1 MRAQFSC
8 QTRVILSTDENK
20 AVVRRFITE
29 VLGGGNIDVIDELVA
44 PNYVNRMG
52 NIDLA
57 GFKAMLSGMNSGMP
71 IRTFEIENLVA
82 EGDSVVFRGTMN
94 MTLANGEK
102 LSTRDITYYRLANGK
117 IVEDD
122 PMSNTD
128 LTKVLGDI
136 MPPKSGT

>member
-1 MRAQFSC
+1 LRAQFSC

>member
-1 MRAQFSC
+1 M
-8 QTRVILSTDENK
+8 STDENK

-29 VLGGGNIDVIDELVA
+29 VLGGGNIDLIDELVA

-52 NIDLA
+52 NVDLA
-57 GFKAMLSGMNSGMP
+57 GFKAMLSGMNAGMP
-71 IRTFEIENLVA
+71 TRNFEIENLVA

-102 LSTRDITYYRLANGK
+102 ISARDITYYRLANGK

-122 PMSNTD
+122 PMSTTD
-128 LTKVLGDI
+128 LTKVLGS
-136 MPPKSGT
+136 MMSPKSGT

>member
-1 MRAQFSC
+1 M
-8 QTRVILSTDENK
+8 STDENK